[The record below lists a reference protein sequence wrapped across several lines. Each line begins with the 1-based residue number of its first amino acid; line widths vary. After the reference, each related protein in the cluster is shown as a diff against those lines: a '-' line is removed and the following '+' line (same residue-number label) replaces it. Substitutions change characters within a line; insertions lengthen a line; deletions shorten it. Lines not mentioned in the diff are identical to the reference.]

1 MASIGKHLVGK
12 HLVSTFL
19 VLAASAASAQ
29 AAAPPAPAVGVV
41 KAEKKPITE
50 TNTFIGRVQAIDRVN
65 IVARVT
71 AFVESVAFK
80 DGQEVKKGD
89 MLYRLER
96 PPFEADLE
104 AKQAVAAQMNAQLA
118 NADAALNR
126 AKTLLNTPAGLRSN
140 YDSALANE
148 GSFAAQLAGAKAAVK
163 QSQINLSYTDI
174 ASPIDGRTGRTAI
187 TPGNV
192 VSPGSGTLV
201 TIVSQD
207 PMYVLFPVSVAA
219 LLSLRTRYVPIG
231 GFNAVVV
238 RITLP
243 DGRLYKQVGK
253 LNFVDNTVQAETDTL
268 TLRATI
274 ANPPILD
281 SAKQQSVVREL
292 FDGEFVTVSLEGVA
306 PVEVLGIPRAAV
318 LTDQRGDY
326 VYVVDAQNRAE
337 RRDIKLGQSTPTTAS
352 VLSGLKA
359 GELVIAEGIQRVRAG
374 EPVMAGPI
382 TPGPSTSKE
391 NGAAK

>member
-1 MASIGKHLVGK
+1 MASIGKHLVSVFFILG
-12 HLVSTFL
+12 T
-19 VLAASAASAQ
+19 SAAAAQ
-29 AAAPPAPAVGVV
+29 PAAAPPAVGVV
-41 KAEKKPITE
+41 KVEKKPITE
-50 TNTFIGRVQAIDRVN
+50 TNTFIGRIQAIDRVN
-65 IVARVT
+65 VVARVT

-104 AKQAVAAQMNAQLA
+104 AKQAVAAQMQAQLA
-118 NADAALNR
+118 NANAALDR

-140 YDSALANE
+140 YDAALATQ
-148 GSFAAQLAGAKAAVK
+148 GSYAAQLEGAKAAVK
-163 QSQINLSYTDI
+163 QSRINLGYTNI
-174 ASPIDGRTGRTAI
+174 TSPIDGKIGRTAI

-192 VSPGSGTLV
+192 VSPSSGTLV

-219 LLSLRTRYVPIG
+219 ALSLRKRYVPIG

-243 DGRLYKQVGK
+243 DGRLYGQVGK
-253 LNFVDNTVQAETDTL
+253 LTFVDNTIDPQTDTL

-274 ANPPILD
+274 GNPPILN
-281 SAKQQSVVREL
+281 SASRQSVVREL

-306 PVEVLGIPRAAV
+306 PVEVLAIPREAV

-326 VYVVDAQNRAE
+326 VYVVDSQGKAQ

-352 VLSGLKA
+352 VLSGLKP
-359 GELVIAEGIQRVRAG
+359 GELVIAEGIQRVRPG
-374 EPVMAGPI
+374 QPVMAGPI
-382 TPGPSTSKE
+382 TPGPSTKE
-391 NGAAK
+391 SEAPK

>member
-1 MASIGKHLVGK
+1 MASIGKHLVSVFFILG
-12 HLVSTFL
+12 
-19 VLAASAASAQ
+19 ASAAAAQ
-29 AAAPPAPAVGVV
+29 PATAPPAVGVV

-50 TNTFIGRVQAIDRVN
+50 TNAFIGRIQAINRVN
-65 IVARVT
+65 VVARVT
-71 AFVESVAFK
+71 AFVDSVAFK

-96 PPFEADLE
+96 PPFEADLA
-104 AKQAVAAQMNAQLA
+104 AKQAVAAQMQAQLA
-118 NADAALNR
+118 NANAALDR

-140 YDSALANE
+140 YDAALATQ

-163 QSQINLSYTDI
+163 QSQINLGYTDI
-174 ASPIDGRTGRTAI
+174 TSPIDGKIGRTAI

-192 VSPGSGTLV
+192 VSPSSGTLV

-219 LLSLRTRYVPIG
+219 ALSLRKHYVPIG

-243 DGRLYKQVGK
+243 DGRLYGQVGK
-253 LNFVDNTVQAETDTL
+253 LTFVDNTIDPQTDTL

-274 ANPPILD
+274 ANPPILN
-281 SAKQQSVVREL
+281 SANQQSVVREL

-306 PVEVLGIPRAAV
+306 PVEVLAIPREAV

-326 VYVVDAQNRAE
+326 VYVVDAQGKAE

-352 VLSGLKA
+352 VLSGLQP
-359 GELVIAEGIQRVRAG
+359 GELVIAEGIQRVRPG
-374 EPVMAGPI
+374 QPVMAGPI
-382 TPGPSTSKE
+382 TPGPSTKE
-391 NGAAK
+391 SQAPK

>member
-1 MASIGKHLVGK
+1 MASIGKHLVS
-12 HLVSTFL
+12 VFL
-19 VLAASAASAQ
+19 IIGTSAAAAQ
-29 AAAPPAPAVGVV
+29 PAAPPPAVGVV

-50 TNTFIGRVQAIDRVN
+50 TNTFIGRIQAINHVN
-65 IVARVT
+65 VVARVT
-71 AFVESVAFK
+71 AFVDSVAFK

-104 AKQAVAAQMNAQLA
+104 AKQAVAAQMQAQLA
-118 NADAALNR
+118 NANAALDR
-126 AKTLLNTPAGLRSN
+126 AKALLNTPAGLRSN
-140 YDSALANE
+140 YDAALATQ
-148 GSFAAQLAGAKAAVK
+148 GSYAAQLEGAKAAVK
-163 QSQINLSYTDI
+163 QSRINLDYTNI
-174 ASPIDGRTGRTAI
+174 TSPIDGKIGRTAI

-192 VSPGSGTLV
+192 VSPSSGTLV

-219 LLSLRTRYVPIG
+219 AINLRKRYVPIG

-253 LNFVDNTVQAETDTL
+253 LTFVNNTIDPQTDTL

-274 ANPPILD
+274 SNPPILD
-281 SAKQQSVVREL
+281 SANQQSVVREL

-306 PVEVLGIPRAAV
+306 PVEVLAIPREAV

-326 VYVVDAQNRAE
+326 VYVVDAQGKAE

-352 VLSGLKA
+352 VLSGLKP
-359 GELVIAEGIQRVRAG
+359 GELVIAEGIQRVRSG
-374 EPVMAGPI
+374 EPVMAGPV
-382 TPGPSTSKE
+382 TPGPSTKE
-391 NGAAK
+391 SEAPK

>member
-1 MASIGKHLVGK
+1 MASIGKHLVSVFFILG
-12 HLVSTFL
+12 
-19 VLAASAASAQ
+19 ASAAAAQ
-29 AAAPPAPAVGVV
+29 PATAPPAVGVV
-41 KAEKKPITE
+41 KSEKKPITE
-50 TNTFIGRVQAIDRVN
+50 TNAFIGRIQAINRVN
-65 IVARVT
+65 VVARVT
-71 AFVESVAFK
+71 AFVDSVAFK

-96 PPFEADLE
+96 PPFEADLA
-104 AKQAVAAQMNAQLA
+104 AKQAVAAQMQAQLA
-118 NADAALNR
+118 NANAALDR

-140 YDSALANE
+140 YDAALATQ

-163 QSQINLSYTDI
+163 QSQINLGYTDI
-174 ASPIDGRTGRTAI
+174 TSPIDGKIGRTAI

-192 VSPGSGTLV
+192 VSPSSGTLV

-219 LLSLRTRYVPIG
+219 ALSLRKHYVPIG

-243 DGRLYKQVGK
+243 DGRLYGQVGK
-253 LNFVDNTVQAETDTL
+253 LTFVDNTIDPQTDTL

-274 ANPPILD
+274 ANPPILN
-281 SAKQQSVVREL
+281 SANQQSVVREL

-306 PVEVLGIPRAAV
+306 PVEVLAIPREAV

-326 VYVVDAQNRAE
+326 VYVVDAQGKAE

-352 VLSGLKA
+352 VLSGLQP
-359 GELVIAEGIQRVRAG
+359 GELVIAEGIQRVRPG
-374 EPVMAGPI
+374 QPVMAGPI
-382 TPGPSTSKE
+382 TPGPSTKE
-391 NGAAK
+391 SQAPK